1 MNIPKVGQKYVCVS
15 EGWGTCDTG
24 DIIEATA
31 VDVINGGV
39 LIEYSSEKGIGCWS
53 VNTYPNDF
61 KLVQESDD
69 VHHDVHD
76 AITYMYSCLSK
87 PPVDGG
93 KPPLGLQSWQAH
105 DSLRVQ
111 DILAAMQRYVAA
123 NKAVPEA
130 WLEEL
135 IDKIE
140 LEYE

>member
-1 MNIPKVGQKYVCVS
+1 MNIPKVGQKYKCVS
-15 EGWGTCDTG
+15 EGWGIEVG
-24 DIIEATA
+24 DIIEITK
-31 VDVINGGV
+31 VENVNGGV
-39 LIEYSSEKGIGCWS
+39 FVGYVSEGRIGYWS
-53 VNTYPNDF
+53 VYSYPNDF
-61 KLVQESDD
+61 KLVQQNYIDQANTSTLN
-69 VHHDVHD
+69 V
-76 AITYMYSCLSK
+76 K

-93 KPPLGLQSWQAH
+93 KPPLGLQPRDIH

>member
-1 MNIPKVGQKYVCVS
+1 MNIPKVGQKYKCVAW
-15 EGWGTCDTG
+15 GWGRASWNDILEVYDVEHYEDGTCYVCFIHG
-24 DIIEATA
+24 E
-31 VDVINGGV
+31 DVITWCVHN
-39 LIEYSSEKGIGCWS
+39 
-53 VNTYPNDF
+53 YPNDF
-61 KLVQESDD
+61 KLVELTTEHGTFYVDD
-69 VHHDVHD
+69 
-76 AITYMYSCLSK
+76 LGSK